1 MSQTSGSTTHVF
13 TRDTRGNVLAAK
25 QGSNR
30 LYYVQDATDSVI
42 GVFDAAGGFTGGYSY
57 SPYGELRAAS
67 DNPVIR
73 DNPLRFSS
81 GPWDAAANLYRLGA
95 RYYDPS
101 LGRFTQYDPTGQEP
115 NPYSYAAGN
124 PANFV
129 DPTGTKAKWGWFTK
143 AVDEVGKG
151 LDGFQAFQTVRAHAR
166 RLWPSAGSSV
176 ASAPGSPPAPPEGPG
191 WPPLVVA

>member
-1 MSQTSGSTTHVF
+1 M
-13 TRDTRGNVLAAK
+13 
-25 QGSNR
+25 
-30 LYYVQDATDSVI
+30 
-42 GVFDAAGGFTGGYSY
+42 FDAAGGFTGGYSC

-81 GPWDAAANLYRLGA
+81 GLWDAAANLYRLWA

-129 DPTGTKAKWGWFTK
+129 DPTGTKMRWGWFTK

-166 RLWPSAGSSV
+166 GDTYNGSVGV
-176 ASAPGSPPAPPEGPG
+176 ASLAIGGVVGGVCAGIPAGATGGAGLAAAGGCLALGAGASYGFEQ
-191 WPPLVVA
+191 LAQRHR